1 MNKLNKCLCLSC
13 LLALCFASL
22 KVHALDWPQFRGPD
36 RTGVSR
42 ETGLLKEWPA
52 SGPKQVWLSKDLGLG
67 YSGPAVMGGKIF
79 IMGAKKNKEYLFC
92 LDEKSGATLW
102 STSLGSV
109 FDSAWGNGPRGTPSV
124 DGDRVYAMSGQG
136 QLVCASV
143 ADGKLKWK
151 KTMKSLGGIIQK
163 WGYTESVLVE
173 GNLVLCTPGGKK
185 GTMAAL
191 DKMTGKLVWQ
201 SADWQDN
208 AQYASIVPAEIQ
220 GVKQYVQLT
229 QTQFAGIAAEDGRV
243 LWQADF
249 MGGRVA
255 VVPTPIVHDS
265 HVYISAGYGAGS
277 VQVKIDTDQTVSE
290 VYSNKVMKNHHGGVI
305 KVGNYLYGY
314 SDAAGWVCQD
324 WSTGEKMWGE
334 KQELRKG
341 AIGSADGKL
350 YCLEEDSGT
359 VVLIDASPDGWKE
372 QGRFTLSP
380 QTEQRSDRGKIW
392 THPVIANGK
401 LYLRDQELFFCF
413 DISSK

>member
-1 MNKLNKCLCLSC
+1 M
-13 LLALCFASL
+13 
-22 KVHALDWPQFRGPD
+22 
-36 RTGVSR
+36 
-42 ETGLLKEWPA
+42 
-52 SGPKQVWLSKDLGLG
+52 
-67 YSGPAVMGGKIF
+67 
-79 IMGAKKNKEYLFC
+79 
-92 LDEKSGATLW
+92 
-102 STSLGSV
+102 
-109 FDSAWGNGPRGTPSV
+109 
-124 DGDRVYAMSGQG
+124 DGERVYAMSGQG
-136 QLVCASV
+136 QLVCVSV

-185 GTMAAL
+185 GTVAAL

-208 AQYASIVPAEIQ
+208 AQYASIMPAEIQ

-249 MGGRVA
+249 LGGRVA

-401 LYLRDQELFFCF
+401 LYLRDQELLFCF